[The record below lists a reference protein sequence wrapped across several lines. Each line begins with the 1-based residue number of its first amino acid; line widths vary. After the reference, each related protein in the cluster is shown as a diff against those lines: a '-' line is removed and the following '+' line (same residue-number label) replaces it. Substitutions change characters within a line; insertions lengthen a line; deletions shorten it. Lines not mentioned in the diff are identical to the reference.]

1 MIFKKINMKK
11 ILIVLSLLAFL
22 GVLTSCEYEFVEPIE
37 VTEDV
42 SFSNDLIP
50 FFNQSCNM
58 SGCHNAGG
66 FSPDLSPANAYQSLF
81 DDGQIDTD
89 NPMNS
94 KLYIS
99 LNSGTMKKYS
109 TAEETAKVLK
119 WIEQG
124 APNN

>member
-1 MIFKKINMKK
+1 MKK
-11 ILIVLSLLAFL
+11 ILKVLSLLAFL

-66 FSPDLSPANAYQSLF
+66 FPPDLSPANAYQALF

-109 TAEETAKVLK
+109 TAAETAKVLK